1 MAAFPTID
9 GELIQ
14 VSSNGSLIANGTD
27 CKYSFKRDMRE
38 TTTKDGGNWK
48 QSEYTKGSG
57 TVSGSYLQ
65 TTSAAVSTAS
75 LFTILNNRTKVSL
88 RFGGTTSG
96 DTYWTCN
103 ALLTSLDVSAP
114 QKDNITGSYSFELDG
129 QPVATVIP

>member
-1 MAAFPTID
+1 MPAFPTID
-9 GELIQ
+9 GEFIQ
-14 VSSNGSLIANGTD
+14 VYVNGVVVANGTE

-65 TTSAAVSTAS
+65 TTSAVPSTSS
-75 LFTILNNRTKVSL
+75 LFDILNGRTKPVL

-96 DTYWTCN
+96 DVFWTVT

-114 QKDNITGSYSFELDG
+114 QKDNITGSYSFEMDG
-129 QPVATVIP
+129 APVKTIIP